1 MTRVIINLV
10 LWLVLFVAG
19 LFLIGTLGFGTAMVY
34 VSLLALSWF
43 CMRSDPRSG
52 GSR

>member
-1 MTRVIINLV
+1 MMRVIIKLA

-19 LFLIGTLGFGTAMVY
+19 LFLIGTMGTGTALVY
-34 VSLLALSWF
+34 VTLLVLAWF